1 MPTLFTIFGLRFYFY
16 SEEHLPIH
24 VHVRNSD
31 GRAKIQVDPE
41 IVLIENKGIKP
52 NDLKK
57 ALILTNLY
65 KEQIMEF
72 WYEYF
77 METR

>member
-24 VHVRNSD
+24 IHVRNAD
-31 GRAKIQVDPE
+31 GRAKIQVEPE
-41 IVLIENKGIKP
+41 VRLIENKGIKP
-52 NDLKK
+52 NDIKK
-57 ALILTNLY
+57 ALSLTRIY
-65 KEQIMEF
+65 REQIIEC

-77 METR
+77 R

>member
-24 VHVRNSD
+24 VHIRNSD
-31 GRAKIQVDPE
+31 GRAKVLVEPE
-41 IVLIENKGIKP
+41 IRLIENKGIKP
-52 NDLKK
+52 NDIKK
-57 ALILTNLY
+57 ALSLVRLY
-65 KEQIMEF
+65 RKQIIDA

-77 METR
+77 R